1 MNQQA
6 QIGGEEPISMLPT
19 WSSLYFTVNGST
31 YQVGTNASEIANWTQ
46 TMSIND
52 GVVATS
58 LLWTPAKLNS
68 TFNLT
73 YTMFAHRTL
82 PNLGVVRLD
91 VSGLTPGSNVS
102 VTDVLDVS
110 LNLLILVKLLVN
122 ASLA

>member
-1 MNQQA
+1 
-6 QIGGEEPISMLPT
+6 MLPT

-31 YQVGTNASEIANWTQ
+31 YQVGTNASEISNWTQ

-52 GVVATS
+52 GVVSTS
-58 LLWTPAKLNS
+58 LLWTPGALNS

-73 YTMFAHRTL
+73 YTIFAHRTL

-91 VSGLTPGSNVS
+91 VSGISPGANVS

-110 LNLLILVKLLVN
+110 SHLHFVDTNTRSVKCE
-122 ASLA
+122 S